1 MPAWMVE
8 ISLVVPMRKCDW
20 CKRNSVCR
28 GVARSECIVRDYRD
42 FVQEDT
48 PVEAPIVYEPING
61 LIQELR
67 YHARHSK
74 NGKMGEECVVSKA
87 LLADA
92 ADKLEEI
99 LPIIGGDYLED

>member
-1 MPAWMVE
+1 MT
-8 ISLVVPMRKCDW
+8 PMRKCDR

-28 GVARSECIVRDYRD
+28 GVAHSECIVRDYRD
-42 FVQEDT
+42 FIQEDM
-48 PVEAPIVYEPING
+48 PVKAPIVYEPIDG

-74 NGKMGEECVVSKA
+74 DGKMGEECVVPKA

-92 ADKLEEI
+92 ADKLEETLKRCSI
-99 LPIIGGDYLED
+99 